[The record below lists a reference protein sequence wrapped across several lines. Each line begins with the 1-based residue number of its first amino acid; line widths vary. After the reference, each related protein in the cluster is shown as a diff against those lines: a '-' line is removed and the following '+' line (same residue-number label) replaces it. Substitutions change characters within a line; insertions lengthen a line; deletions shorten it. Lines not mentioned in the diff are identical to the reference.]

1 MSESA
6 SAANAASQTA
16 LTAIQ
21 VAANTQFYANVD
33 AQIAQAQAQG
43 LFEINATTSQNV
55 DLPTVFNY
63 YVALGYAVY
72 FPDYPASLDNQPQQL
87 FGQYWEAYWNNIL
100 SLVPLKNPARIN
112 ISWQQPNPGS
122 TPFPF

>member
-6 SAANAASQTA
+6 SAANTASKTA
-16 LTAIQ
+16 LTAAQ

-55 DLPTVFNY
+55 DLPTVFSY
-63 YVALGYAVY
+63 YVNLGYAVY

-87 FGQYWEAYWNNIL
+87 FGQYWEAYWSNIL
-100 SLVPLKNPARIN
+100 YLTPLKNPCRMN
-112 ISWQQPNPGS
+112 ISWAQPNPGPI
-122 TPFPF
+122 PFP